1 MLSID
6 PKNIDQPTLHQYL
19 LGAIAPR
26 PIAFASTI
34 DKEGRPNLAPFS
46 FFNIFSSN
54 PPIAIFSPARRGR
67 DNTTKHTFENV
78 KQVRECVINIV
89 NYELAQQT
97 SLASTE
103 YAEGISEFVKAG
115 LTPIASEKVKP
126 FRVKE
131 SPVQL
136 ECIVKDV
143 IELGNGGG
151 AGNLIVCEIVMVHVN
166 ENILDAD
173 KKIAPEK
180 IDLVA
185 RMGGSWY
192 TRASKG
198 LFQIK
203 QPTKEIG
210 IGFDNLPLDILKST
224 VLTGSEL
231 AQLAGVEQLPNET
244 DVNEYKLIELSDLFM
259 ELKGKP
265 KELEQQLHERA
276 KPLIAEKKITEAW
289 MTLLSFND

>member
-1 MLSID
+1 MITID
-6 PKNIDQPTLHQYL
+6 PKGVDQPTLHQYL

-26 PIAFASTI
+26 PIAFASTVNE
-34 DKEGRPNLAPFS
+34 EGVDNLAPFS

-67 DNTTKHTFENV
+67 DNTTKHTYENI
-78 KQVRECVINIV
+78 KKHRECVINIV
-89 NYELAQQT
+89 NYELAQQM

-103 YAEGISEFVKAG
+103 YADGVSEFVKAG
-115 LTPIASEKVKP
+115 LTPIDSVLVKP
-126 FRVKE
+126 KRVKE
-131 SPVQL
+131 SPVQM

-143 IELGNGGG
+143 IELGTGGG
-151 AGNLIVCEIVMVHVN
+151 AGNLIICEIVMVHIQKS
-166 ENILDAD
+166 ILDTD
-173 KKIAPEK
+173 GKIAPEK

-192 TRASKG
+192 TRASQG

-210 IGFDNLPLDILKST
+210 IGFDQLPKDILESSI
-224 VLTGSEL
+224 LTGSEL

-244 DVNEYKLIELSDLFM
+244 DVNEYKLLELSDLFI
-259 ELKGKP
+259 ELEDQP
-265 KELEQQLHERA
+265 SELELRLHQRAKEL
-276 KPLIAEKKITEAW
+276 IADKKINEAW
-289 MTLLSFND
+289 LTLLSFNN

>member
-6 PKNIDQPTLHQYL
+6 PKQIDQPTLHQYL

-34 DKEGRPNLAPFS
+34 DEQGRPNLAPFS

-67 DNTTKHTFENV
+67 DNTTKHTLENI
-78 KQVRECVINIV
+78 KKINECVINIV
-89 NYELAQQT
+89 NYDMAQQM

-103 YAEGISEFVKAG
+103 YAEGINEFVKSG
-115 LTPIASEKVKP
+115 LEQVASERIRP

-131 SPVQL
+131 SPVQF

-143 IELGNGGG
+143 IALGTGGG
-151 AGNLIVCEIVMVHVN
+151 AGNLIVCEIVMIHVA
-166 ENILDAD
+166 ENILDSD
-173 KKIAPEK
+173 GRIAPEK

-192 TRASKG
+192 TRAAKG

-210 IGFDNLPLDILKST
+210 IGFDNIPDDVLKSHI
-224 VLTGSEL
+224 LTGSDL
-231 AQLAGVEQLPNET
+231 AQLAGIENLPDET
-244 DVNEYKLIELSDLFM
+244 DVNEYKLLELADMFIELENQPKDL
-259 ELKGKP
+259 EQKLHKRA
-265 KELEQQLHERA
+265 KELVS
-276 KPLIAEKKITEAW
+276 EKRIVEAW

>member
-1 MLSID
+1 MITID
-6 PKNIDQPTLHQYL
+6 PKSVDQPTLHQYL

-26 PIAFASTI
+26 PIAFASTVNENGV
-34 DKEGRPNLAPFS
+34 DNLAPFS
-46 FFNIFSSN
+46 FFNIFGSN

-67 DNTTKHTFENV
+67 DNTTKHTYENV
-78 KQVRECVINIV
+78 KQHRECVINIV
-89 NYELAQQT
+89 NYELAQQM

-103 YAEGISEFVKAG
+103 YADGVSEFVKAG
-115 LTPIASEKVKP
+115 LTPMDSVLVKP
-126 FRVKE
+126 KRVKE

-151 AGNLIVCEIVMVHVN
+151 AGNLIVCEVVMVHVRQS
-166 ENILDAD
+166 ILDAD
-173 KKIAPEK
+173 GKIAPEK

-192 TRASKG
+192 TRASQG

-210 IGFDNLPLDILKST
+210 IGFDQLPKDVLESSI
-224 VLTGSEL
+224 LTGSEL
-231 AQLAGVEQLPNET
+231 AQLAGIEQLPNET
-244 DVNEYKLIELSDLFM
+244 DVNEYKLLELSDMFI
-259 ELKGKP
+259 ELEEQP
-265 KELEQQLHERA
+265 SELEQRLHLRA
-276 KPLIAEKKITEAW
+276 KDLIASKKINEAW
-289 MTLLSFND
+289 LTLLSFND

>member
-210 IGFDNLPLDILKST
+210 IGFDNLPLDILQST

-244 DVNEYKLIELSDLFM
+244 DVNEYKLLDLSDLFM
-259 ELKGKP
+259 ELEGKP

-276 KPLIAEKKITEAW
+276 KALIAEKKITEAW

>member
-34 DKEGRPNLAPFS
+34 DSEGRPNLAPFS

-54 PPIAIFSPARRGR
+54 PPIAIFSSARRGR

-89 NYELAQQT
+89 NYELAQQA

-115 LTPIASEKVKP
+115 LTPIASEKIRP

-136 ECIVKDV
+136 ECVVKDI
-143 IELGNGGG
+143 IELGNSGG
-151 AGNLIVCEIVMVHVN
+151 AGNLIVCEVVMVHVS
-166 ENILDAD
+166 EDVLDGD

-210 IGFDNLPLDILKST
+210 IGFDNLPLDILQST
-224 VLTGSEL
+224 VLTGSDL
-231 AQLAGVEQLPNET
+231 AQLAGAEQLPNET
-244 DVNEYKLIELSDLFM
+244 DVNEYKLMDLSDMFM
-259 ELKGKP
+259 ELEGKP
-265 KELEQQLHERA
+265 KQLEKQLHERA
-276 KPLIAEKKITEAW
+276 KNLIAEKNIVDAW
-289 MTLLSFND
+289 KTLLSFND

>member
-34 DKEGRPNLAPFS
+34 DSEGRSNLAPFS

-136 ECIVKDV
+136 ECIVKDI

-210 IGFDNLPLDILKST
+210 IGFDNLPIDILQST

-244 DVNEYKLIELSDLFM
+244 DVNEYKLLDLSDVFM
-259 ELKGKP
+259 ELEGKP

-276 KPLIAEKKITEAW
+276 KKLIAEKKINEAW